1 MSDLSGWVVALVTV
15 GLIVLS
21 AFFVVIEFSLLGA
34 RRQRLEAVAATSR
47 SARAALRGMNEL
59 TVMLAG
65 AQLGITGCTFALGAV
80 TKPAVHYAMTPAF
93 QNLGLAPWAADAVAF
108 GLALLLV
115 TFLHLVVGEMAPK
128 SWAIAH
134 PETSAKVIGIPA
146 RGFILVFRPLLEW
159 VNEIANRLVART
171 GVTPV
176 EQAAAGGQ
184 DAATIRQLVEHSA
197 QVGVLE
203 TEFQTQ
209 IFEAIELEDLTVET
223 LVRTDVPPTSVTVD
237 GTVGEVRAAALRSG
251 HMRILVENPTG
262 VPGVL
267 HVRDALLEPADR
279 PARELQ
285 REPLQLA
292 ADAKVHDAL
301 EQMRSTSTQFAVVMR
316 AGRMVGVV
324 TMSDVLQR
332 LLRRRRSGSSA

>member
-1 MSDLSGWVVALVTV
+1 MSDLDGWVVALVTV
-15 GLIVLS
+15 GLIALS
-21 AFFVVIEFSLLGA
+21 AFFVIIEFSLLGA
-34 RRQRLEAVAATSR
+34 RRQRLEAEAAASR

-59 TVMLAG
+59 TIMLAG
-65 AQLGITGCTFALGAV
+65 AQLGITICTFALGAV

-93 QNLGLAPWAADAVAF
+93 QAWGLAPWAADAVAF

-134 PETSAKVIGIPA
+134 PETSAKVIAIPA
-146 RGFILVFRPLLEW
+146 RGFIAVFRPLLLW
-159 VNEIANRLVART
+159 INEIANRLVART

-176 EQAAAGGQ
+176 DQAAVGGQ

-203 TEFQTQ
+203 TEFQAQ

-223 LVRTDVPPTSVTVD
+223 LVRTDVPPTSVDAD
-237 GTVGEVRAAALRSG
+237 GTVGDVRAAALRSG
-251 HMRILVENPTG
+251 HMRILIESADG

-267 HVRDALLEPADR
+267 HVRDALLELADR

-301 EQMRSTSTQFAVVMR
+301 EEMRGTSTQFAVVMR
-316 AGRMVGVV
+316 EGRMLGVV
-324 TMSDVLQR
+324 TMSDVLRR
-332 LLRRRRSGSSA
+332 LLRRRAASSA